1 MSLRGASGKFSLA
14 GFGRKVSGVDRPT
27 SPSNA
32 AEHNSS
38 GYDED
43 SSPVRESHGAGLDG
57 FGQKLQGKLAHN
69 RLLPSLGHKDLRLL
83 QDIISSEKGVLA
95 GTEKLSSETAKASS
109 ALPPYGQ
116 QEGPDLQDILTQSST
131 LLNHLT
137 TALTTFSGHTAH
149 MRASLKK
156 VREREEGLIE
166 LKARRKSTGTKAEGA
181 ERKLSKMGP
190 ENKSLPQQTE
200 LLERLRQE
208 IRQLDQDILTEETK
222 IGDFKRQAI
231 KEALSYKFGGL
242 EELGE
247 KMCIIGELGK
257 LLLEEVPLEETPT
270 GYGRAPYTG
279 YDKTESAV
287 NEATKCLATVEFHA
301 ASHKPKPPGLPQ
313 PGFAAPLRTP
323 TLPHS
328 DSNHDEH
335 ERGIAAAAAYGDYPA
350 NIPHSPPHAP
360 QGHDYLGEIPGVGQG
375 KPREG
380 GYALDSADPYG
391 GIEVNPYDEFGGERQ
406 VVFDSPH
413 HDHPTHFVAP
423 IPPTSTIP
431 PAIPSPAANQERE
444 RELEFSA
451 PGQGQGEVE
460 HEYEYEQ
467 QKAMEA
473 DDAWRKLEAE
483 EAAWRTQAEAEDSA
497 AASLPPPVP
506 SDSHPAPPQTST
518 GAPWEPLRLS
528 RQDTPDHA
536 SRSLHDG
543 PSHPTA
549 PLGQIVHD
557 PVPVLPNP
565 HDNVSPV
572 GSGNELAPPPSAWN
586 TRSGG
591 TPTPSQGHSDAF
603 HTPMASPHTEAVT
616 SIPPVPDYPPE
627 GEEELAI
634 PPAPPVAPAQSITP
648 PTQTPPAQS
657 PPSAVTSPTQYFP
670 GQVIPSA
677 SGGKISKAAFRRGKP
692 KTSLGPGDDAASPSS
707 VGSSGATSA
716 GAGYGYGY
724 GEEESHGAPAG
735 QIGQGQAVRRL
746 PVPPLHPAGEEAL
759 EREGGHV
766 SPPPVYQ
773 TEEESLR

>member
-1 MSLRGASGKFSLA
+1 MSLRGPSGKFSLA
-14 GFGRKVSGVDRPT
+14 GFGRKVSGVDRPS
-27 SPSNA
+27 SPV
-32 AEHNSS
+32 EHNSS
-38 GYDED
+38 GYEDET
-43 SSPVRESHGAGLDG
+43 SPVRESHGGAGFDG

-137 TALTTFSGHTAH
+137 TALTTFSGHTAK

-166 LKARRKSTGTKAEGA
+166 LKSRRKTTGTKAEGA

-190 ENKSLPQQTE
+190 ENKALPQQTE

-222 IGDFKRQAI
+222 MGDFKRQAI

-323 TLPHS
+323 TLPHT

-335 ERGIAAAAAYGDYPA
+335 ERGIAAAADYGDYPA
-350 NIPHSPPHAP
+350 NTPHSPPR
-360 QGHDYLGEIPGVGQG
+360 DYLGDIPGVGQG
-375 KPREG
+375 REREAT
-380 GYALDSADPYG
+380 YALDNADPYG
-391 GIEVNPYDEFGGERQ
+391 GIESNPYEHAGSANPYDEFGGTRQ

-413 HDHPTHFVAP
+413 HDQPTHFVAP
-423 IPPTSTIP
+423 IPPAVS
-431 PAIPSPAANQERE
+431 SPAVDRE
-444 RELEFSA
+444 AETS
-451 PGQGQGEVE
+451 GQGEVE
-460 HEYEYEQ
+460 HGYEYEQ

-497 AASLPPPVP
+497 AALGAVPPPVP
-506 SDSHPAPPQTST
+506 SDSRPAPQISA
-518 GAPWEPLRLS
+518 GAPWEPLKLS
-528 RQDTPDHA
+528 RQETPDHA

-543 PSHPTA
+543 PSHTNQQPA
-549 PLGQIVHD
+549 PSQVYE
-557 PVPVLPNP
+557 PAPALPNP
-565 HDNVSPV
+565 HDNVSPA
-572 GSGNELAPPPSAWN
+572 SGELAPPPSAWN

-603 HTPMASPHTEAVT
+603 HTPMASPQPEAVT
-616 SIPPVPDYPPE
+616 QIPPVPDYIPE
-627 GEEELAI
+627 SEELAI
-634 PPAPPVAPAQSITP
+634 PPPAQSVTP
-648 PTQTPPAQS
+648 QGQTPTGQTPPS
-657 PPSAVTSPTQYFP
+657 VVTSPREYFP

-692 KTSLGPGDDAASPSS
+692 KTSLGPNDDITSPSS
-707 VGSSGATSA
+707 VTSAGIAGHGAGGPSSAGA
-716 GAGYGYGY
+716 GAGYG
-724 GEEESHGAPAG
+724 EEEY
-735 QIGQGQAVRRL
+735 QGVRRL
-746 PVPPLHPAGEEAL
+746 PVPPIGTEAEAL
-759 EREGGHV
+759 AREGVV

-773 TEEESLR
+773 TEESLR